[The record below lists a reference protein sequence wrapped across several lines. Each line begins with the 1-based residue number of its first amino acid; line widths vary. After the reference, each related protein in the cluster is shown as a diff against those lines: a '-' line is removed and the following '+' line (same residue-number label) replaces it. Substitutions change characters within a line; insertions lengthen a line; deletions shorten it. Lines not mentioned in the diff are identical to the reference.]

1 MMSWISLAIGLIREA
16 ATTEVGRDIIN
27 DLRSNVSGKRRP
39 PPDRPEEV
47 NEWRQSVE
55 ERIAVVDR
63 NVAMLVQML
72 NAQDEMLIK
81 VQKRQRIWNFVLAGG
96 ILVAIGL
103 ALLV

>member
-1 MMSWISLAIGLIREA
+1 MSWLSLALGLFREA
-16 ATTEVGRDIIN
+16 ATTEVGQDIIS
-27 DLRSNVSGKRRP
+27 DLRSKVTGNRRP

-72 NAQDEMLIK
+72 NAQDEIRIK

>member
-1 MMSWISLAIGLIREA
+1 MSWLSLALGLIREA
-16 ATTEVGRDIIN
+16 ATTEVGQDIIN
-27 DLRSNVSGKRRP
+27 DLRSNVTGNRRP
-39 PPDRPEEV
+39 PPNRPEEV

-72 NAQDEMLIK
+72 NAQDEMLIR
-81 VQKRQRIWNFVLAGG
+81 VQKRQRIWNFVLASG
-96 ILVAIGL
+96 ILVAIAL

>member
-1 MMSWISLAIGLIREA
+1 MMSWLRLAIGLIREA

-39 PPDRPEEV
+39 PPDRPEDV
-47 NEWRQSVE
+47 GEWRQSVE

-96 ILVAIGL
+96 ILVAIAV